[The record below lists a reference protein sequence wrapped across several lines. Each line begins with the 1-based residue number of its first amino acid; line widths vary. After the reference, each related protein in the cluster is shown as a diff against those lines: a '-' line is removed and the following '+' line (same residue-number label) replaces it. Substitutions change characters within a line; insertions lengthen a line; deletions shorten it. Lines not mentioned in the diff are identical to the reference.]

1 MDVTEIEKEEESH
14 EVIIKSQED
23 ESDEDWA
30 EETEV
35 YRWQGGM
42 GVRLPF
48 TVNGEPSMEM
58 NGMNM
63 IYDFTFVLLAIMSS
77 SNPIQAQS

>member
-48 TVNGEPSMEM
+48 TVNGEPSMET

-63 IYDFTFVLLAIMSS
+63 IMISLLFCLPS
-77 SNPIQAQS
+77 

>member
-35 YRWQGGM
+35 YRWQGWI

-63 IYDFTFVLLAIMSS
+63 MMISLLFCLPS
-77 SNPIQAQS
+77 